1 MNTEKIQILL
11 ADDDEDD
18 AHFFAKA
25 LKELTIET
33 ELKVVV
39 NGDDLMVFLKDE
51 NNSMPDVLFLDINM
65 PRKNGIDC
73 LAEIKQIPRLKALPI
88 VMFSTSNE
96 WDKINLLFKT
106 GANVYIHK
114 PNDFQQLKQV
124 IFHALPISTQ
134 KTSATN
140 DVKYI
145 LNA

>member
-1 MNTEKIQILL
+1 MNTEKIHILL
-11 ADDDEDD
+11 ADDDADD
-18 AHFFAKA
+18 VYFFAKA
-25 LKELTIET
+25 LKDLTIET

-39 NGDDLMVFLKDE
+39 NGDDLMTFLKDE
-51 NNSMPDVLFLDINM
+51 NISLPDVLFLDINM

-73 LAEIKQIPRLKALPI
+73 LAEIKQIPNLKALPI

>member
-1 MNTEKIQILL
+1 MNTEIIQILL
-11 ADDDEDD
+11 ADDDADD
-18 AHFFAKA
+18 AYFFAKA
-25 LKELTIET
+25 LKELTIQT
-33 ELKVVV
+33 ELKVAV
-39 NGDDLMVFLKDE
+39 NGDELMILLKDE
-51 NNSMPDVLFLDINM
+51 KLTLPDVLFLDINM

-73 LAEIKQIPRLKALPI
+73 LAEIKQITRLKSLPI
-88 VMFSTSNE
+88 VMFSTSND

-134 KTSATN
+134 LSSTN
-140 DVKYI
+140 NAVKYI

>member
-1 MNTEKIQILL
+1 MNTEKIHILL
-11 ADDDEDD
+11 ADDDTDD
-18 AHFFAKA
+18 ALFFAKA
-25 LKELTIET
+25 LNELTIEM
-33 ELKVVV
+33 ELQVVV
-39 NGDDLMVFLKDE
+39 NGDDLMTFLKDE
-51 NNSMPDVLFLDINM
+51 NISIPDVLFLDINM

-73 LAEIKQIPRLKALPI
+73 LAEIKQIPKLKSLPI

-134 KTSATN
+134 KTLATN